1 MAASLAANRASGPLA
16 SPTAKASV
24 SESLNR
30 MRPPHTVATVRIKVS
45 TANRITCRR
54 LLLRSGG
61 RERCVADD
69 DVGTSALMAHI
80 RNLKAP
86 SRAKTAPKIARND
99 VLNV

>member
-45 TANRITCRR
+45 AANRITCVR

-61 RERCVADD
+61 RERRVSGDD
-69 DVGTSALMAHI
+69 AGTSALMAHI

-86 SRAKTAPKIARND
+86 SKAQTGAEICPND
-99 VLNV
+99 VLN